1 MEHLSIKE
9 IHDRL
14 MELEGWEMSDHTSIF
29 KEFEFVNFKE
39 AMEFAQKVGEEA
51 QRENHH
57 PDILIRY
64 NKVTITLTTH
74 DANGLTYKDF
84 KLAKIIE
91 QLV

>member
-14 MELEGWEMSDHTSIF
+14 SELEGWEMHGHEIV
-29 KEFEFVNFKE
+29 KEFKFGNFKE
-39 AMEFAQKVGEEA
+39 AMEFVQKLGEEA
-51 QRENHH
+51 ERERHH
-57 PDILIRY
+57 PDINIKYSKVEIR
-64 NKVTITLTTH
+64 LTTH

-91 QLV
+91 QLI